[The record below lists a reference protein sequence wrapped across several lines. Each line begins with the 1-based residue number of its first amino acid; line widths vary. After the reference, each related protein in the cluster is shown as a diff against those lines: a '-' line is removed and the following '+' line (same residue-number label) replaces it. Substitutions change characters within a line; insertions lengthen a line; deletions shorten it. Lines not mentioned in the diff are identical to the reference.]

1 MAGIG
6 FELKKLFAG
15 KGLLLSMRASF
26 FSIIITIGPTLL
38 CILLLT
44 VLQKLLDYWGAPTG
58 DRDLF
63 MAAIIYS
70 FLFSL
75 ILTSG
80 FNMIL
85 SRYISDKIYMKE
97 YQYIISSQKGAVVLC
112 MLIGGAAG
120 IIFYV
125 QSPLKIQSK
134 FPAYMLFMELNIMW
148 LQTVYISAL
157 RDYMK
162 LIRGFLAGVG
172 SAFLMSCILVMLL
185 GIEPLMG
192 VLISVVT
199 GFFIIILVFQYSI
212 ESFFPKGDSG
222 YFDFLE
228 YFDQYPSL
236 FFIGLFYTLGLYIH
250 NFYFWSGDLG
260 IIIGGTYEFAPAY
273 DIPTFWAFLTIL
285 PTMVIFIVSCETS
298 FYERYKAYYDAICS
312 GGLADEIYRRQEEMR
327 EVMSHNL
334 RNVMFIQMIFTI
346 LCLSIGMLLLPLTG
360 IADIYIDT
368 FNVLVIGDYAFI
380 FMFICMTVML
390 YYDDRKGALLVVC
403 FFVLANI
410 YLTGITASMGKEYYG
425 SGFMVAAF
433 LSLIISFLRLNYLLN
448 NIRYYTFCSQPILKR
463 NKTGL
468 FTWISVKLQV
478 VLSKGRQDSI

>member
-15 KGLLLSMRASF
+15 KGLLQNMRACF

-44 VLQKLLDYWGAPTG
+44 VLQNLLGYWGADVA
-58 DRDLF
+58 DRELF

-85 SRYISDKIYMKE
+85 SRYISDKIYMKQ
-97 YQYIISSQKGAVVLC
+97 YQYIIASQKGAVALC
-112 MLIGGAAG
+112 LLIGGIAG
-120 IIFYV
+120 IIFYYR
-125 QSPLKIQSK
+125 SPLELRFKL
-134 FPAYMLFMELNIMW
+134 PAYMLFMELNILW

-162 LIRGFLAGVG
+162 LIRGFCGGVS
-172 SAFLMSCILVMLL
+172 SAFLLSCILVMPL
-185 GIEPLMG
+185 GFEPLSG
-192 VLISVVT
+192 VLISVVA
-199 GFFIIILVFQYSI
+199 GFFIIILVLQYSI
-212 ESFFPKGDSG
+212 ESFFPKGESL
-222 YFDFLE
+222 YFSFLE
-228 YFDQYPSL
+228 YIDQYPAL
-236 FFIGLFYTLGLYIH
+236 FFIGLLYTLGLYIH

-260 IIIGGTYEFAPAY
+260 VILGGTYIFAPEY

-298 FYERYKAYYDAICS
+298 FYEKYKAYYDAICS
-312 GGLADEIYRRQEEMR
+312 GGLVDEIFRLQDEMR

-334 RNVMFIQMIFTI
+334 RNIMCIQMIFTI
-346 LCLSIGMLLLPLTG
+346 LSLAIGMLFLPLTG
-360 IADIYIDT
+360 LQDTYIDI
-368 FNVLVIGDYAFI
+368 FNVLVIGNYAFI
-380 FMFICMTVML
+380 FMFICLTVLL
-390 YYDDRKGALLVVC
+390 YFDDRKGALLVVC
-403 FFVLANI
+403 FFAPANI
-410 YLTGITASMGKEYYG
+410 YLTGITASMGNDYYG
-425 SGFMVAAF
+425 SGFMAAAF
-433 LSLIISFLRLNYLLN
+433 LSLIIAFLRLNYLFN

-463 NKTGL
+463 NRTGI
-468 FTWISVKLQV
+468 FTRIALKLQV
-478 VLSKGRQDSI
+478 LLSKCKQNGI